1 MKKRMKA
8 ILAAALAAVVAAS
21 ALAFTA
27 CGEEDGF
34 ARVYEMTDWSAN
46 YTTATEVTAL
56 RGMEV
61 GSGFYDMVI
70 VSEENADGDTMYGVY
85 SLRTGEYVLALDEG
99 SISVNNGIFTRTVP
113 SSLIGGPAHTDVMPA
128 ARR

>member
-1 MKKRMKA
+1 MKRRTKA
-8 ILAAALAAVVAAS
+8 ILAAVLSAALLAAS

-70 VSEENADGDTMYGVY
+70 VSEENGAAIRCMGY
-85 SLRTGEYVLALDEG
+85 
-99 SISVNNGIFTRTVP
+99 TRCVQANMCSRSTRVAYP
-113 SSLIGGPAHTDVMPA
+113 
-128 ARR
+128 